1 MYSKMGMALNATG
14 RDIWYMMCEWGHANP
29 AEWAADLALANS
41 WRTGNDLMPLFPS
54 FMQVAEG
61 NSHWWQYA
69 KPGHYNDP
77 DDVALGFVF
86 GRNASHPWS
95 ALGDH
100 VTQDEGKLYLGT
112 WAMMKAPFILSVDF
126 ARNSN
131 KPEGERNWPQWI
143 LPLVSNRDLIALSQD
158 ALSAQVRLT
167 LHYQQSSSAIA
178 VQQSSCATLMCC
190 ATMRLAH
197 SWLSLYSLRWLS
209 CRPTGCGA
217 AVVSHS
223 RHDTQTILVYCV
235 PGSTR

>member
-1 MYSKMGMALNATG
+1 MNLRCIAWPIWLVLRSRYDTCNQPAGTNPKTVYSKMGRALNATG

-61 NSHWWQYA
+61 NSHWWQFA

-86 GRNASHPWS
+86 GRNASHPWR

-100 VTQDEGKLYLGT
+100 VTEDEGKLYLGT

-158 ALSAQVRLT
+158 TLSAQVR
-167 LHYQQSSSAIA
+167 
-178 VQQSSCATLMCC
+178 
-190 ATMRLAH
+190 
-197 SWLSLYSLRWLS
+197 
-209 CRPTGCGA
+209 
-217 AVVSHS
+217 
-223 RHDTQTILVYCV
+223 D
-235 PGSTR
+235 

>member
-1 MYSKMGMALNATG
+1 MGRALNATG

-61 NSHWWQYA
+61 NSHWWQFA

-86 GRNASHPWS
+86 GRNASHPWR

-100 VTQDEGKLYLGT
+100 VTEDEGKLYLGT

-158 ALSAQVRLT
+158 TLSAQVR
-167 LHYQQSSSAIA
+167 
-178 VQQSSCATLMCC
+178 
-190 ATMRLAH
+190 
-197 SWLSLYSLRWLS
+197 
-209 CRPTGCGA
+209 
-217 AVVSHS
+217 
-223 RHDTQTILVYCV
+223 D
-235 PGSTR
+235 